1 MIDKAIFS
9 LPGVRRMLAIVLVL
23 SIARALAV
31 VGQALGLANAV
42 VNLWGGA
49 ALAEQL
55 PWLALFFACFV
66 LRQVL
71 VNAQTSLLDRYSR
84 ERAEEMREQ
93 LLTAVFNAG
102 PSFVSQLG
110 SASVAQTL
118 LGGIEEIRIYIGL
131 IIPKI
136 IAVVAVPFVLLLA
149 VFSLDWVS
157 GVIALV
163 CYPFII
169 LYMVMIGHTAK
180 DDAAKR
186 HGEFQRMANHF
197 IDGVA
202 GISDLKT
209 FGQSRYY
216 ESRIFE
222 ASERFRAMTMKT
234 LRIATLSSTVLDLFA
249 TLALAGVAVM
259 LGFRLV
265 DGSVAFLPALAVLIM
280 VPEYFRPIREF
291 AADYHASLDGRS
303 SFAAL
308 RRLLD
313 GAADLAASTEAGEKG
328 EEGAPAAACE
338 KTGEGA
344 VAGEPLSGGEGAAV
358 GEPLSG
364 GEGAVAGEPLS
375 GGEGE
380 RHALAAP
387 RIELRN
393 LGFSYADR
401 ADALRDVSFE
411 VQGPCKVGLIGT
423 SGSGKSTLMSILAGF
438 ADPSTGGVLLDGRE
452 RASLRSEDW
461 HRRVSY
467 IPQDPYVFSA
477 TLRENVAFYKPS
489 ASEAEIMRA
498 VSLAGLD
505 ELVARLPQGLDTMVG
520 NGGEGSRGLS
530 GGQAHRL
537 ALARSFL
544 CGDRPVLLL
553 DEPTAHLDIETEL
566 ELKER
571 MLPLMEGKLVI
582 FATHRLHWVKQM
594 DYVVEL
600 HAGRVVW
607 QGSSADWLDR
617 AREGRGL

>member
-186 HGEFQRMANHF
+186 HGIA
-197 IDGVA
+197 V
-202 GISDLKT
+202 GISGEMGADISLTET
-209 FGQSRYY
+209 F
-216 ESRIFE
+216 
-222 ASERFRAMTMKT
+222 
-234 LRIATLSSTVLDLFA
+234 LRM
-249 TLALAGVAVM
+249 G
-259 LGFRLV
+259 V
-265 DGSVAFLPALAVLIM
+265 DGFTVTPQALLPLRQI
-280 VPEYFRPIREF
+280 IR
-291 AADYHASLDGRS
+291 DI
-303 SFAAL
+303 
-308 RRLLD
+308 
-313 GAADLAASTEAGEKG
+313 DLSQPAGEIPAY
-328 EEGAPAAACE
+328 AP
-338 KTGEGA
+338 
-344 VAGEPLSGGEGAAV
+344 
-358 GEPLSG
+358 
-364 GEGAVAGEPLS
+364 
-375 GGEGE
+375 
-380 RHALAAP
+380 
-387 RIELRN
+387 
-393 LGFSYADR
+393 
-401 ADALRDVSFE
+401 
-411 VQGPCKVGLIGT
+411 
-423 SGSGKSTLMSILAGF
+423 
-438 ADPSTGGVLLDGRE
+438 
-452 RASLRSEDW
+452 
-461 HRRVSY
+461 
-467 IPQDPYVFSA
+467 
-477 TLRENVAFYKPS
+477 
-489 ASEAEIMRA
+489 SEAMYYT
-498 VSLAGLD
+498 S
-505 ELVARLPQGLDTMVG
+505 
-520 NGGEGSRGLS
+520 
-530 GGQAHRL
+530 H
-537 ALARSFL
+537 
-544 CGDRPVLLL
+544 
-553 DEPTAHLDIETEL
+553 
-566 ELKER
+566 K
-571 MLPLMEGKLVI
+571 
-582 FATHRLHWVKQM
+582 
-594 DYVVEL
+594 
-600 HAGRVVW
+600 
-607 QGSSADWLDR
+607 
-617 AREGRGL
+617 

>member
-71 VNAQTSLLDRYSR
+71 VNAQASLLDRYSR

-136 IAVVAVPFVLLLA
+136 IAVVAVPFVLLIA

-308 RRLLD
+308 CRLLD
-313 GAADLAASTEAGEKG
+313 GAADLAAPAGTGEKG
-328 EEGAPAAACE
+328 EEGAPVVACE

-344 VAGEPLSGGEGAAV
+344 VAGESLI
-358 GEPLSG
+358 
-364 GEGAVAGEPLS
+364 

-607 QGSSADWLDR
+607 QGSSVDWLDR

>member
-49 ALAEQL
+49 ALAGQL
-55 PWLALFFACFV
+55 LWLALFFACFV

-136 IAVVAVPFVLLLA
+136 IAVVAVPFVLLIA

-344 VAGEPLSGGEGAAV
+344 VAGEPLSGGEG
-358 GEPLSG
+358 
-364 GEGAVAGEPLS
+364 
-375 GGEGE
+375 E

-505 ELVARLPQGLDTMVG
+505 ELVARLPQGLDTTVG